1 MKQGGKTIQLFSFM
15 FHILIIEN
23 GSGTDIARNE
33 NKNRNMKMNKY
44 IRELDHGIF
53 LLTCYE
59 LASLKYVTPQARHTT
74 TA

>member
-33 NKNRNMKMNKY
+33 NKNGNMKMNKY

-53 LLTCYE
+53 LLTC
-59 LASLKYVTPQARHTT
+59 
-74 TA
+74 